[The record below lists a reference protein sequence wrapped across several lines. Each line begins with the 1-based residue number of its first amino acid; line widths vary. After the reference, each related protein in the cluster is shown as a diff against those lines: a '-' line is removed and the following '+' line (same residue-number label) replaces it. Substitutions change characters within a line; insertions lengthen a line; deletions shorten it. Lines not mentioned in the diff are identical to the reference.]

1 MKWIQNK
8 KKGVNNSVF
17 AENVLLYIKGPSI
30 STRELLGD
38 RYFKK
43 TAGNTT
49 NTLKSVTHSKIT
61 NTLKSVIFLN
71 NNGEQIE
78 DEIRERVFNPP
89 SHSDFKNK
97 Q

>member
-1 MKWIQNK
+1 MKWMQK

-17 AENVLLYIKGPSI
+17 AENVLLYIKVSSI

-38 RYFKK
+38 RHFKK
-43 TAGNTT
+43 TAGNT
-49 NTLKSVTHSKIT
+49 T

-89 SHSDFKNK
+89 IHNDFKNK